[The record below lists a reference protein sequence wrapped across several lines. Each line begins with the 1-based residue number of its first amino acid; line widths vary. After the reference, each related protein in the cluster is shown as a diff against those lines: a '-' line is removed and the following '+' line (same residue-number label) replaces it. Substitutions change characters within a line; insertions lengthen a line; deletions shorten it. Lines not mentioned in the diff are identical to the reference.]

1 MECQKSKTKWQ
12 GSIAYL
18 TDREDEVCKMFLR
31 DISCVHEDFWKRLLF
46 QWNGYKMTNP
56 LKEERLDSKSRF
68 IC

>member
-31 DISCVHEDFWKRLLF
+31 DISCVHEDSWKRLLF
-46 QWNGYKMTNP
+46 QRNGYKMTNA
-56 LKEERLDSKSRF
+56 L
-68 IC
+68 